1 MKKIIII
8 SLTLTASLA
17 FTACVK
23 DSEFLTEKPKTV
35 FTTENAFEKSSQVDA
50 QVARCY
56 GAFYNLHGW
65 GPSVF
70 DYFAGGNAASL
81 LGGYGADCN
90 DGNGEAA
97 NGATAF
103 SNYSSLNSL
112 NPRFLAAWNALYQLA
127 SYANLALQGAE
138 LVEWESESL
147 KAYEVAQAK
156 FFVGWSYL
164 RLAEMF
170 GGVPIVAEL
179 NLDLKYDYVR
189 NSRQETYQFA
199 IDNLKAAAEG
209 LPKYQQ
215 ADGRLAQGAANHY
228 LAEALLAQG
237 IETGD
242 NSYFSQAIAA
252 ADKVI
257 ADHPLM
263 KERFGA
269 RANPGNAA
277 AYKADGNVF
286 FDLFQIGNYNR
297 SAGNTEALLVMQTPT
312 YQQQSASGGN
322 TYELGTI
329 TGYPYRGMQWKKGS
343 SYAAEGVGGPWEPG
357 HVDDKLYPF
366 GAGCA
371 YLGGNTWGLV
381 GSTSYMDSYVWQG
394 DFATDMRNEEVNLCH
409 PICLNK
415 DHSLYGQ
422 VVTED
427 MIDRTNY
434 VLMRIS
440 AKVKMQDEWGWDS
453 HHTAYGQS
461 YMIQYGRDWYAARSA
476 ETYLIKAEAQF
487 RNGDSA
493 GAAASINAVRS
504 RAQASKM
511 FTAGEV
517 SMYTILDERARE
529 LGWEEHRWP
538 TLLRLAK
545 QGTENKVMHDQIMN
559 HGMYVVDQ
567 PAYAGGVPEWSL
579 FPIPGTVVN
588 LNTDAE
594 LTQNPGWK

>member
-1 MKKIIII
+1 MKKIFYIA
-8 SLTLTASLA
+8 LGAVASVSF
-17 FTACVK
+17 FTACEK
-23 DSEFLTEKPKTV
+23 ESEFLKEKPKTI

-56 GAFYNLHGW
+56 SAFFNLHGW

-70 DYFAGGNAASL
+70 DYFGAGSAAGI

-103 SNYSSLNSL
+103 SNYSSLNALSGQ
-112 NPRFLAAWNALYQLA
+112 FLTVWNALYQLA
-127 SYANLALQGAE
+127 SYANLAIQGAE
-138 LVEWESESL
+138 LVEWENESL

-156 FFVGWSYL
+156 FFLGWAYL
-164 RLAEMF
+164 RLGEMF
-170 GGVPIVAEL
+170 GGVPVVSEL
-179 NLDLKYDYVR
+179 NLDLKYDYTR
-189 NSRQETYQFA
+189 NSREETYQFA
-199 IDNLKAAAEG
+199 IDNLKDAVAG
-209 LPKYQQ
+209 LPKYQEV
-215 ADGRLAQGAANHY
+215 DGRLAQGAANHY

-237 IETGD
+237 IETG
-242 NSYFSQAIAA
+242 NNAFYQQAIEAA
-252 ADKVI
+252 NKVI

-269 RANPGNAA
+269 RANAA
-277 AYKADGNVF
+277 DAASYKAEGNVF

-297 SAGNTEALLVMQTPT
+297 SAGNTEALLVLQVPT
-312 YQQQSASGGN
+312 YQQQAASGGN
-322 TYELGTI
+322 THELGST
-329 TGYPYRGMQWKKGS
+329 TGYPYRGMHWKIGS
-343 SYAAEGVGGPWEPG
+343 SWEAEGVGGPWEPG
-357 HVDDKLYPF
+357 TVTLPF

-381 GSTSYMDSYVWQG
+381 DSTQYSDRVVWQG
-394 DFATDMRNEEVNLCH
+394 DYATDMRNEQVNRCD
-409 PICLNK
+409 PICLNVK
-415 DHSLYGQ
+415 HSLYGK

-427 MIDRTNY
+427 MIDRTNF

-487 RNGDSA
+487 RNGDAA
-493 GAAASINAVRS
+493 GAAESINAVRS
-504 RAQASKM
+504 RAQASKL
-511 FTAGEV
+511 FTAADV
-517 SMYTILDERARE
+517 NMYTILDERARE
-529 LGWEEHRWP
+529 LSWEEHRWP

-545 QGTENKVMHDQIMN
+545 QGTENTVMHDQLLN
-559 HGMYVVDQ
+559 HAMYVVDQ
-567 PAYAGGVPEWSL
+567 PAYKGGALKWSL
-579 FPIPGTVVN
+579 FPIPHSIIDMN
-588 LNTDAE
+588 KDAE
-594 LTQNPGWK
+594 MAQNAGWN